1 MTSGAGNP
9 RNHTQVVRRQFG
21 AQAARF
27 DQYFSRLASQD
38 VVAWISSNLEL
49 EPHFSVLDVA
59 TGTGLLARSFAPQ
72 VHRVVGLDATPEM
85 LQEGARLTEVDGIQ
99 NVVFEEGDAER
110 LPYRDNSFDLVAC
123 RIGMH
128 YFQRP
133 QSAAQ
138 EMARVCRTGGQ
149 VAIIDIT
156 SVDDPEVAATHNR
169 LERLRDPS
177 HTRALTAGELK
188 GIAEECGLEVVR
200 TSAADVELNVE
211 RWMDLTGTGPEER
224 RVIRQAMDQELNGGT
239 ATGMR
244 PFRRDGEVLF
254 SHSWV
259 ILVGR
264 KNSAGGNRPH
274 GNERG

>member
-1 MTSGAGNP
+1 MTYGAGKH
-9 RNHTQVVRRQFG
+9 REVVRQQFG
-21 AQAARF
+21 KQAARF
-27 DQYFSRLASQD
+27 DQYLSCLESQD

-49 EPHFSVLDVA
+49 APHFSVLDVA
-59 TGTGLLARSFAPQ
+59 TGTGFLARSIAPQ

-85 LQEGARLTEVDGIQ
+85 LREGVRLAKVDGIQ

-110 LPYRDNSFDLVAC
+110 LPYHDNSFDLVTC

-128 YFQRP
+128 HFQRP
-133 QSAAQ
+133 HSAAQ
-138 EMARVCRTGGQ
+138 EMFRVCRTGGH

-156 SVDDPEVAATHNR
+156 SVEDPELAAAHNR

-188 GIAEECGLEVVR
+188 EIAEECRLEVVR
-200 TSAADVELNVE
+200 TSAADVELNVG

-224 RVIRQAMDQELNGGT
+224 RVIRQALEQELRGGT
-239 ATGMR
+239 STGMR
-244 PFRRDGEVLF
+244 PFRSNGKVLF

-264 KNSAGGNRPH
+264 KNSTGRTWPH
-274 GNERG
+274 GNERA